1 MKVVLPEEKALSKK
15 QMIIYIGIIVT
26 CIFAVILA
34 FYVQFYAR
42 IDIGRLFGFETEIKL
57 GNKTEEQI
65 ENLEV
70 EFEHIFTSQMESGEE
85 QNNKKKEKDKPFVY
99 TKVDQ
104 KEKKE
109 NDYDIEVK
117 IPYINIDHSIIE
129 KYNQEIEVFIE
140 KMNQVLQT
148 QNKNIIYQVEYVA
161 NVQNDILS
169 LMIRS
174 QLKEG
179 ASAQRVIIETFNYD
193 LRNNKE
199 ISLEEV
205 LRIENIESFTV
216 QQKIRNKIE
225 KEQKKVEDLKNIGY
239 SIYSRDTT
247 SEKYQIENAKVFY
260 VTKDTLYIIYAYGNE
275 NFTSE
280 MDLVIL

>member
-1 MKVVLPEEKALSKK
+1 M
-15 QMIIYIGIIVT
+15 
-26 CIFAVILA
+26 
-34 FYVQFYAR
+34 
-42 IDIGRLFGFETEIKL
+42 
-57 GNKTEEQI
+57 
-65 ENLEV
+65 
-70 EFEHIFTSQMESGEE
+70 
-85 QNNKKKEKDKPFVY
+85 
-99 TKVDQ
+99 
-104 KEKKE
+104 
-109 NDYDIEVK
+109 
-117 IPYINIDHSIIE
+117 
-129 KYNQEIEVFIE
+129 
-140 KMNQVLQT
+140 
-148 QNKNIIYQVEYVA
+148 
-161 NVQNDILS
+161 QNDILS

>member
-1 MKVVLPEEKALSKK
+1 MKVILPEEKALSKK
-15 QMIIYIGIIVT
+15 QITIYSAIVITCVIAIIV
-26 CIFAVILA
+26 A

-42 IDIGRLFGFETEIKL
+42 IEIGRLLGFETETKL

-65 ENLEV
+65 ENLEL
-70 EFEHIFTSQMESGEE
+70 EFEHIFTNQIENREGHD
-85 QNNKKKEKDKPFVY
+85 NKKKENDKSLVY
-99 TKVDQ
+99 TKIERE
-104 KEKKE
+104 EKKE
-109 NDYDIEVK
+109 NDYDIEVQ
-117 IPYINIDHSIIE
+117 IPYINIDHPKIE
-129 KYNQEIEVFIE
+129 EYNQEIETFIQ
-140 KMNQVLQT
+140 KLNQVIQT
-148 QNKNIIYQVEYVA
+148 QNKNIIYNVEYVA

-179 ASAQRVIIETFNYD
+179 ANAQRVIIETFNYD

-205 LRIENIESFTV
+205 LRIENMEPFEV
-216 QQKIRNKIE
+216 QQKIRNKIQ

-239 SIYSRDTT
+239 NIYSRDIT
-247 SEKYQIENAKVFY
+247 SKRYEVENTKVFY
-260 VTKDTLYIIYAYGNE
+260 ITKDTLYLIYAYGNE